1 MKRGLVK
8 KKDKFYKFFVLLFLT
23 GLIFCGG
30 CQKKERDE
38 SEPIEEGSFQQRLFE
53 EVRKK
58 RRYKKEDEKVV
69 SFRENP
75 FLTWEEEINLSKTKR
90 RKVLDYLTLSAIFY
104 SSKNSFAVIDGH
116 ILKEG
121 DTIDE
126 KRIVRIEPK
135 KVILKDEEGE
145 YVVFLKNEE

>member
-1 MKRGLVK
+1 MKKELIK
-8 KKDKFYKFFVLLFLT
+8 KKDKFYKFFILLFLM
-23 GLIFCGG
+23 GLIFWGG
-30 CQKKERDE
+30 CQKKEKDE
-38 SEPIEEGSFQQRLFE
+38 SEPIEGGGFRQRLFE

-58 RRYKKEDEKVV
+58 KGYEEEDEKVV

-75 FLTWEEEINLSKTKR
+75 FLTWEEEIDLSKTKR

-121 DTIDE
+121 DMIDD
-126 KRIVRIEPK
+126 KKIVRIEPK
-135 KVILKDEEGE
+135 KVVLKNEEGE
-145 YVVFLKNEE
+145 YVVFLKDEE